1 MARGGLQT
9 PFVPEARWRIVSN
22 IQYTSNGRAGAV
34 DREFCV
40 YRGAPVRLRREPG
53 ATLGDPQGTL
63 GRPWGDPGG
72 SWGDPGAPCGLL
84 WCAFLI
90 LLKMGRHF
98 PAKCAKIIVNNSKMW
113 LRGTLRT
120 QRRKRN
126 TAGGSDPGVYTRRG
140 PG

>member
-1 MARGGLQT
+1 MKK
-9 PFVPEARWRIVSN
+9 
-22 IQYTSNGRAGAV
+22 IQVTAAGAV

-40 YRGAPVRLRREPG
+40 YM
-53 ATLGDPQGTL
+53 GDPGETSEGAWGDPGGPRGTL
-63 GRPWGDPGG
+63 RGSWGDPGG

-98 PAKCAKIIVNNSKMW
+98 PAKCAKIIINNSKMW
-113 LRGTLRT
+113 LRGILRT

-126 TAGGSDPGVYTRRG
+126 TAGGSAPGVYTRRG